1 MLFNLPISEKFSH
14 LISGKPG
21 PPRGRPRGRGR
32 PSIFADWEVA
42 INTTTSGPHSKR
54 GQQNIVYATRAIEIL
69 KYNGLEKFDF
79 LFRSKSGKTKPK
91 MTILAELGRINAKQL
106 PMMAKTICDS
116 RMTAGQAVS
125 SLRNGR
131 GANKSTA
138 SVKGM
143 QAAMLAAMKLAS
155 KNYNLRHPTMSQA
168 MIKEAW
174 LTFGQF
180 GMSAKP

>member
-32 PSIFADWEVA
+32 PSRFADWEFA

-54 GQQNIVYATRAIEIL
+54 GQQNTVYASRAIEIL
-69 KYNGLEKFDF
+69 KYNDIKKFDF

-91 MTILAELGRINAKQL
+91 MTVLAELGRIDAKLL

-125 SLRNGR
+125 FLRDQR

-138 SVKGM
+138 SVEGM
-143 QAAMLAAMKLAS
+143 QAAMLEAMKIAS
-155 KNYNLRHPTMSQA
+155 KNYILRHPEMSQA
-168 MIKEAW
+168 MFKEAW
-174 LTFGQF
+174 VSFGQF

>member
-1 MLFNLPISEKFSH
+1 MIFNLPISEKFSH

-21 PPRGRPRGRGR
+21 PHRGRPRGRGR
-32 PSIFADWEVA
+32 PSIFADWEFA

-54 GQQNIVYATRAIEIL
+54 GQQNIVYASKAIEIL
-69 KYNGLEKFDF
+69 KYNDLKKFDF

-91 MTILAELGRINAKQL
+91 MTVLAELGRINPKSI
-106 PMMAKTICDS
+106 PPMAKIICDNRLS
-116 RMTAGQAVS
+116 AGRAVS
-125 SLRNGR
+125 FLRDQR

-180 GMSAKP
+180 GMTGKL